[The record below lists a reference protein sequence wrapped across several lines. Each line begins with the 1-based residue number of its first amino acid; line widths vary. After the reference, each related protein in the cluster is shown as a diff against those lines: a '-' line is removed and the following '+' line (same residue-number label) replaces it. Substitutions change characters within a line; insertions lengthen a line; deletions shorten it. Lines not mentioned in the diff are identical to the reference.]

1 MAHTFSQSQAG
12 TSILK
17 GVSRSFYLSLRLLPK
32 SMRDAAGLGYL
43 LARSSDTIADTA
55 ELAVEDRLHCL
66 DAFHRAVLHGET
78 FSTSN
83 ELLDH
88 CTPGE
93 KILMQ
98 QAPEHLSW
106 LATLSPAERELV
118 HEVIDEIISGQ
129 RLDLM
134 RFGHASQDSRMVIED
149 DATLIDYCQRVA
161 GSVGVFWTKL
171 GFLGEREK
179 FSTEDTQTMVRWG
192 RHFGCALQLVNIL
205 RDRPED
211 LRNGRHY
218 LPGTADL
225 TEEHALLHAQD
236 RWLTQARTWVE
247 EGLHYASVLRGK
259 RLRCATVL
267 PALLAIETI
276 EKMQAAN
283 WFQMQQRVKIS
294 RADVFRCL
302 AEAMLF

>member
-66 DAFHRAVLHGET
+66 DAFHRAVLQGET
-78 FSTSN
+78 FSTPN
-83 ELLDH
+83 ELLEH

-98 QAPEHLSW
+98 HAPEHLSW
-106 LATLSPAERELV
+106 LATLSPAECELV

-134 RFGHASQDSRMVIED
+134 RFGHASKDSRMVIED

-171 GFLGEREK
+171 GFLGEGEK
-179 FSTEDTQTMVRWG
+179 FSTEEAETMVRWG

-247 EGLHYASVLRGK
+247 EGLHYASALHGK

-276 EKMQAAN
+276 EKMQAAT
-283 WFQMQQRVKIS
+283 WYQMQQRVKIT